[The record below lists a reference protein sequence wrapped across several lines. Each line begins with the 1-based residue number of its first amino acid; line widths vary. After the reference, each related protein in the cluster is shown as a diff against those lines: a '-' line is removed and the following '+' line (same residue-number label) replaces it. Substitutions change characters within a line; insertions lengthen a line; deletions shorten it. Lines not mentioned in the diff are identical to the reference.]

1 MHTVYKVVAPSQLSI
16 ARITW
21 SGRPFRPPK
30 LNGQLLGL
38 RLFTQ
43 NSQLLL
49 VSKPSARPELPY
61 LYTPSKFPQNSSS
74 GPYRNQLSRYLTTER
89 RQHLKQETKQFL
101 KYLFYVHIGL
111 VSLGLL
117 VALISVEVYER
128 KYPTPPEWTFKSRNI
143 YRAARKIEEPGYSAS
158 GIVEWPDIENNYASL
173 LSRLEDPDLDGR
185 DLILP
190 RNDQERVWVFGL
202 KNLGFTR
209 KGLDVSLKSEAWR
222 SGYHA
227 ALMGAARAA
236 EHLDEWIFD
245 RSRGMSCPREY
256 MIGPSNPRPKPVP
269 YGAARPP
276 LEENCDPASEPPQ
289 TFYMKILTSTGFT
302 SGQRVDAALAYGD
315 FLDWKGL
322 HESAEGIYDWGLDI
336 AMGALPVGT
345 SNIVDLQTGIINSDA
360 TYVSNNILKTTNAMA
375 VHYAQTGKLSHALPI
390 FLSNLRA
397 RKYLSL
403 PYVPKPPEDEPS
415 RVQRY
420 LLFAMWLLV
429 SPSYPPMSP
438 TGDEVPVRSPQAIC
452 EESAVMAHIGEILFA
467 SSQNDTQPSLAT
479 SSETFQK
486 QQSGLIWTRDAVDI
500 SESTLLSMSL
510 DDVDARQTCA
520 ECLRSGMD
528 NWSTMVRKILKDQQK
543 MARPPEKQKF
553 KTRSSWFWGGEQN
566 LEAAE
571 HDEGRWE
578 RELQLVN
585 GRMDRIEGLLS
596 REEAMRKARSASIL
610 GFGMIFSS

>member
-1 MHTVYKVVAPSQLSI
+1 MEQAT
-16 ARITW
+16 
-21 SGRPFRPPK
+21 
-30 LNGQLLGL
+30 
-38 RLFTQ
+38 

-49 VSKPSARPELPY
+49 VSKPSSRPELPY

-74 GPYRNQLSRYLTTER
+74 GPYQNQLSRYLTTER

-101 KYLFYVHIGL
+101 KYLFYVHVGL

-173 LSRLEDPDLDGR
+173 LSRLEDPDLDGK

-209 KGLDVSLKSEAWR
+209 KGLDVSVKSEAWR

-236 EHLDEWIFD
+236 EHLDGWVFD

-276 LEENCDPASEPPQ
+276 LEENCDPASEAPQ

-302 SGQRVDAALAYGD
+302 SGQRLDAALAYGD

-322 HESAEGIYDWGLDI
+322 HESAEEMYDWGLDI

-345 SNIVDLQTGIINSDA
+345 NNIVNFQTGTINTDA
-360 TYVSNNILKTTNAMA
+360 TYVSKNILKATNALA
-375 VHYAQTGKLSHALPI
+375 VHHAQTGKLSHALPI

-397 RKYLSL
+397 RKHLSL
-403 PYVPKPPEDEPS
+403 PYVPEPPEDEPS

-420 LLFAMWLLV
+420 LSFVKWLLV
-429 SPSYPPMSP
+429 SPPYPPMPP
-438 TGDEVPVRSPQAIC
+438 TGDEVSVRSPRAIC
-452 EESAVMAHIGEILFA
+452 EESAIMAHIGEILFA
-467 SSQNDTQPSLAT
+467 SSQNDAQPSLAT
-479 SSETFQK
+479 SSEALQK
-486 QQSGLIWTRDAVDI
+486 QRSGLSWTRDAVDI
-500 SESTLLSMSL
+500 SESTLSSMSP
-510 DDVDARQTCA
+510 DDLDARQTCA
-520 ECLRSGMD
+520 ECLKSGMD

-543 MARPPEKQKF
+543 MATVPEKQKV
-553 KTRSSWFWGGEQN
+553 KTRSSWFWGGQD

-578 RELQLVN
+578 RELQLVHQ
-585 GRMDRIEGLLS
+585 RMDHVEGLLS
-596 REEAMRKARSASIL
+596 REEAIRKARSASIL
-610 GFGMIFSS
+610 GTGMIFS